1 MCILWNMCN
10 LFYHLYFRFIIS
22 LYSTSPCTLFTS
34 TTTLTKIKYLFK
46 SCQERFQ
53 VSCRVC
59 GFWHLVFRAIFFG
72 LIFVL
77 DESKVL
83 LRQYGATLAPP
94 PLILLKFMLK
104 LLCTIGR
111 GGPTSIYGYSI
122 KYPRFLLKNMY
133 I

>member
-1 MCILWNMCN
+1 
-10 LFYHLYFRFIIS
+10 
-22 LYSTSPCTLFTS
+22 
-34 TTTLTKIKYLFK
+34 
-46 SCQERFQ
+46 
-53 VSCRVC
+53 VC

-104 LLCTIGR
+104 MLCTTGR
-111 GGPTSIYGYSI
+111 GGSTSIYGYSI
-122 KYPRFLLKNMY
+122 KYPTKPKIFVKKYVYIVYNTYVYIKKKLKQYSSIWATIKRPSSVAAAPPNMY
-133 I
+133 TRLNQ